1 MNSASSQSHPPSS
14 TCVRNQA
21 KELEVIHGRLRN
33 KIVAKI
39 ARNSIGTV
47 KGLSDDGKGVSV
59 TIKVAVEDKQKE
71 VTAYFSADILEPQK
85 DPEPDDKKKERPVA
99 KGAKKIDFLS
109 EDGGGTLEVG
119 HVGSALQCTCVTN
132 HARALCIIAL
142 CQSVLHCGSS
152 LYDNMLP

>member
-47 KGLSDDGKGVSV
+47 KGLSDDGKSVSV
-59 TIKVAVEDKQKE
+59 TIKVTVDDKQKE

-85 DPEPDDKKKERPVA
+85 DKEPDENKKRTPCCE
-99 KGAKKIDFLS
+99 GCEKI
-109 EDGGGTLEVG
+109 
-119 HVGSALQCTCVTN
+119 
-132 HARALCIIAL
+132 
-142 CQSVLHCGSS
+142 
-152 LYDNMLP
+152 